1 MIHRFSF
8 RFFKNRQVLHW
19 GCGVVFA
26 VSVFSAMA
34 LHRDRII
41 LEYAVFQSDG
51 GHLSSLSPFYEYL
64 SKAEND
70 PGELLRR
77 SESVQK
83 AFSRVGAKH
92 SADEILRL
100 LDRSALEKACGSSA
114 LNSSSGTL
122 ARHCE
127 NLSAPGDSPSGI
139 RDCSLLRF
147 EENRKACRQE
157 NDKKFSN
164 ENDSH
169 CSTADCVIDNAVFQ
183 ASLND
188 SPPCLN
194 VHSSLQKNCAEIF
207 ERYSEYRKNP
217 SAYLDETLESA
228 ILGKTSD
235 PVWLAARS
243 GVLEYPDSPWVA
255 CGKFSGSE
263 LETCEARTK
272 ELFSYVQKRGLKNRL
287 ERIDFAVSSREI
299 RKLEDPS
306 AQNSR

>member
-1 MIHRFSF
+1 MIHRFPF
-8 RFFKNRQVLHW
+8 RFLKNRRILYW

-26 VSVFSAMA
+26 MSVFFITA
-34 LHRDRII
+34 LHRDYFA
-41 LEYAVFQSDG
+41 LEYTVFQSDN

-64 SKAEND
+64 SKAENN

-83 AFSRVGAKH
+83 AFSRIGAKH
-92 SADEILRL
+92 SVDEIFPL
-100 LDRSALEKACGSSA
+100 LDQSSLKKACGSSA

-127 NLSAPGDSPSGI
+127 NLSAFKDPSSGI

-147 EENRKACRQE
+147 EENRKTCRQE
-157 NDKKFSN
+157 NDRKFSN

-169 CSTADCVIDNAVFQ
+169 CSMADCVIDNAVFQ
-183 ASLND
+183 AFLNA

-194 VHSSLQKNCAEIF
+194 VHPSLQKNCAEIF

-217 SAYLDETLESA
+217 SAYLDETLENA

-255 CGKFSGSE
+255 CGRFSGGE

-287 ERIDFAVSSREI
+287 ERIDSAVSSRKILKSEN
-299 RKLEDPS
+299 PS
-306 AQNSR
+306 VQNSR